1 MAELAPDGR
10 PASRPSS
17 AGPLD
22 TGFFAVAAAALF
34 AILGAC
40 GLPPPGRPTRVIVR
54 PRPPRAEVTIRSLTG
69 TWVAVWQTPDA
80 VETLT
85 LSIVQSGDTLA
96 GRLIVQ
102 GRALA
107 SDPAR
112 PAHLDAA
119 GQFVLGF
126 GQAHENVIV
135 RGRPD
140 MTGDRISA
148 SISGLAAHPAAVV
161 FHRR

>member
-1 MAELAPDGR
+1 M
-10 PASRPSS
+10 SS
-17 AGPLD
+17 LRCLQ
-22 TGFFAVAAAALF
+22 TCTAAAALF

-40 GLPPPGRPTRVIVR
+40 GMPPPGRPTRVIVR

-69 TWVAVWQTPDA
+69 TWLAVWQTPDA

-85 LSIVQSGDTLA
+85 LSIVQSGDALA
-96 GRLIVQ
+96 GTLIVQ
-102 GRALA
+102 GRALP

-119 GQFVLGF
+119 GQFAIRF
-126 GQAHENVIV
+126 GQSHENIVV

-140 MTGDRISA
+140 VTGDRISV
-148 SISGLAAHPAAVV
+148 SISGLAAHPVVAV
-161 FHRR
+161 FHRQ